1 MAMQNF
7 FQMSERP
14 KLKKIRCIFNQYTS
28 VIYKIINILAMKANG
43 SHGLARKLGN

>member
-14 KLKKIRCIFNQYTS
+14 KLKKNTVYIES
-28 VIYKIINILAMKANG
+28 VQVSSI
-43 SHGLARKLGN
+43 